1 MPSRICRLI
10 AAVSLALLVLR
21 PAPARAADIN
31 EVIATV
37 NGQPISGTQLTD
49 ELLLRWGEF
58 SLASL
63 IQEMVIEQAAAE
75 AGIELTERDVNKR
88 ALDVQRSI
96 DMRAPMTGQSFTL
109 WLADQKLSMYGFR
122 QRLRIQMLLEKMVA
136 EEVEVTD
143 EEVADLWERNKD
155 TMRRPEKMHVRHI
168 CVTTK
173 EQAEQIRADIVAG
186 KDFAEAAKE
195 FSIDPWTKDQGG
207 DFGWIP
213 RGNDPFQTAVFAL
226 TKDGE
231 LSPVIET
238 KMGWHVIRRE
248 EYRPAAAPTFDEV
261 KEDLRDKMME
271 RRRLQKM
278 NEKRAEILGA
288 AEVERK
294 LDPTEL
300 ISTAEAAPGG
310 AD

>member
-1 MPSRICRLI
+1 MALRIRRLI
-10 AAVSLALLVLR
+10 AGVSLALLVLQLT
-21 PAPARAADIN
+21 AAGAADD
-31 EVIATV
+31 EVVATV
-37 NGQPISGTQLTD
+37 NGQPISGTRLTD

-75 AGIELTERDVNKR
+75 AGIELTEREVSRR
-88 ALDVQRSI
+88 ALDVQRTI

-109 WLADQKLSMYGFR
+109 WLADQKLSLYGFR
-122 QRLRIQMLLEKMVA
+122 QRLRIQILLEQMVA
-136 EEVEVTD
+136 EEVQVTA
-143 EEVADLWERNKD
+143 VADLWERNKE
-155 TMRRPEKMHVRHI
+155 TMRRPEKMHVSHI

-173 EQAEQIRADIVAG
+173 EQAEQIRADIVGG

-226 TKDGE
+226 SKDGE

-248 EYRPAAAPTFDEV
+248 EYRPAAVPTFGEV
-261 KEDLRDKMME
+261 KEDLREKMME
-271 RRRLQKM
+271 GRRLQKM
-278 NEKRAEILGA
+278 NEKRAQILEA
-288 AEVERK
+288 AKVERK
-294 LDPTEL
+294 IDPADL
-300 ISTAEAAPGG
+300 VSTAEAAPGG
-310 AD
+310 TD